1 MPASASGR
9 MDSRSCLE
17 RTRGVLQSGRS
28 LSRSVAGPL
37 QRGVRSKK
45 ARTASTKGSDG
56 GGVSRASSI
65 WRGVQFKAGVAAWA
79 QARVAAWR
87 VEDEVSRGG
96 QAKAWLTA
104 VQRAPR
110 IEIGRAHV

>member
-1 MPASASGR
+1 

-17 RTRGVLQSGRS
+17 RTRGVWQSGRS
-28 LSRSVAGPL
+28 LRSSAAVPL
-37 QRGVRSKK
+37 QRGVRSEK

-65 WRGVQFKAGVAAWA
+65 WRGVQFKAGVAVLA
-79 QARVAAWR
+79 QARVVAWR
-87 VEDEVSRGG
+87 VVDEVSRGG

-110 IEIGRAHV
+110 IAGKACCIVLATS